1 MAKTIQGFDTRL
13 KEAMHLKGMK
23 QVELSEKTGIGKSSI
38 SHYMSGTHSPTT
50 DRVYLIAKA
59 LNVSEAWLLGYDVP
73 MEREDIRNNTNSLE
87 INHIV
92 AFNEQRN
99 MNVVEKIEDLIPKLD
114 IRDFPRVES
123 FLSYHKAIKQREYEI
138 ELDKDLND
146 EKNLLDSINHSMEL
160 EELERER

>member
-1 MAKTIQGFDTRL
+1 MNKLLSKTSLWDPVCT
-13 KEAMHLKGMK
+13 
-23 QVELSEKTGIGKSSI
+23 
-38 SHYMSGTHSPTT
+38 
-50 DRVYLIAKA
+50 
-59 LNVSEAWLLGYDVP
+59 
-73 MEREDIRNNTNSLE
+73 RNNTNSLE

-160 EELERER
+160 EELGRER